1 MDSELSYRPTDRSLP
16 ATHVDAETITDAYV
30 AFILYCNPHF
40 ELDID
45 TSTLRTQFNTPPR
58 SDNKE
63 FEIYALWELIVK
75 FDAKQEIKTWAQ
87 LAQELGVEP
96 PDVSKGQSVQ
106 KVQQYTVRLKR
117 WMRAM
122 HVDAF
127 FEYLLGK
134 QHTYF
139 TDVPHPSNPYPAA
152 GRDGVTA
159 EEDTAI
165 RALDPSFKPKR
176 GRRRN
181 SETEQDAEA
190 HQPIKHPRLL
200 GASAADGQSQS
211 AYPRSAGPMSAHPD
225 GRHNDPW
232 TAAPAMSQQFVPWSS
247 AQLGSQSAMTPSVPQ
262 HLRWQ
267 TSGGPSLTPATP
279 HPMTA
284 LPSGSMA
291 SHIDAAFADEP
302 KSAITPS
309 SSSAKRKRRHG
320 PAVSSAWPSQNPP
333 GTKPRGRPPASR
345 TIQDGPFSTF
355 PSNPATERS
364 STPQDATS
372 VPPDSIP
379 PDMPPPQSASSS
391 RPGRLSL
398 QVPQHTGGPVR
409 LATPPPPRVVVSG
422 EAYASESDDR
432 SVSHTPDP
440 GSRAVPHPSVDPS
453 STQAT
458 ENSPLPQLSFETL
471 KRALTT
477 NLLRAEIIGR
487 KARLT
492 SDEAK
497 RLADAVLDRLSIRRT
512 PSSDQGRDTVN
523 LLTAASWLGLG
534 DQLNIPL
541 GPAIGHAKK
550 INVTRFRT
558 DAEGYEEIVPPD
570 HDWPGDEQLRELYDL
585 YWTSTQGAC
594 TGSFALNS
602 LSLAPAHEPRPER
615 SSDPDIHDAI
625 LRSVSEAARKVSS
638 PPDEETFRQRA
649 KASGSKAIAQQEER
663 ERDGNGDDG
672 IDWKKRCLALEF
684 GARIAQGEMFRYKER
699 LMEELLDV
707 LQ

>member
-1 MDSELSYRPTDRSLP
+1 MDSTLSYRPTDRSLP
-16 ATHVDAETITDAYV
+16 ATDVNAETITDAYV

-40 ELDID
+40 DLDID
-45 TSTLRTQFNTPPR
+45 TSTLRSQFNTPPR

-63 FEIYALWELIVK
+63 FEIYALWELIIK
-75 FDAKQEIKTWAQ
+75 FDAKEIKTWGQ
-87 LAQELGVEP
+87 LAQDLGVEP

-134 QHTYF
+134 QHAYF
-139 TDVPHPSNPYPAA
+139 LDVPHPSSPYPAA
-152 GRDGVTA
+152 GRDGVAA

-190 HQPIKHPRLL
+190 HEPMKHPRLL
-200 GASAADGQSQS
+200 GAFAADGQSQS
-211 AYPRSAGPMSAHPD
+211 AYPRSAAPMSAHPD
-225 GRHNDPW
+225 GRQNDPW
-232 TAAPAMSQQFVPWSS
+232 TAAPGVSQHFAPWSS
-247 AQLGSQSAMTPSVPQ
+247 TQLAPQSAMTPSAPQ

-267 TSGGPSLTPATP
+267 TPGGPSLTPATP
-279 HPMTA
+279 HPLTA
-284 LPSGSMA
+284 LPGGSMA

-309 SSSAKRKRRHG
+309 TKRKRRHG

-345 TIQDGPFSTF
+345 TTQDGPFSTF

-364 STPQDATS
+364 STPQDGTSIAPDAT
-372 VPPDSIP
+372 P
-379 PDMPPPQSASSS
+379 PDMPLPQSASSS

-422 EAYASESDDR
+422 EANVSESDDR
-432 SVSHTPDP
+432 SVNHTPDT
-440 GSRAVPHPSVDPS
+440 GLRAAAHGMAALSNTQPIENIPIPSL
-453 STQAT
+453 T
-458 ENSPLPQLSFETL
+458 FETL

-477 NLLRAEIIGR
+477 NLLRAELMGR

-492 SDEAK
+492 GDRAK
-497 RLADAVLDRLSIRRT
+497 RLADAVLDRLSIRQT
-512 PSSDQGRDTVN
+512 PSPDQGRDTVA

-534 DQLNIPL
+534 DQLHIPL

-550 INVTRFRT
+550 INLTLFRA
-558 DAEGYEEIVPPD
+558 DSEGYEEIVSGENSWPD
-570 HDWPGDEQLRELYDL
+570 GEQLREVYDL
-585 YWTSTQGAC
+585 FWTSTQGSC

-602 LSLAPAHEPRPER
+602 LTLAPADEHRPER
-615 SSDPDIHDAI
+615 SADPDIHDAV
-625 LRSVSEAARKVSS
+625 LRVVSDVARRISN
-638 PPDEETFRQRA
+638 PPDGEVFRQRA
-649 KASGSKAIAQQEER
+649 KASGSKAVLQHEGR
-663 ERDGNGDDG
+663 GGDGLGDDG
-672 IDWKKRCLALEF
+672 VDWKKRAMALEF
-684 GARIAQGEMFRYKER
+684 GGRIAQGEMFRYKER
-699 LMEELLDV
+699 LMEQILDV
-707 LQ
+707 LL